1 MLRRNFL
8 HLFKISFFE
17 TVHEELLVE
26 VNVGEQ
32 VILHFFTVAM
42 PKNGRDVPQKIL
54 ILAAPTERH

>member
-1 MLRRNFL
+1 
-8 HLFKISFFE
+8 
-17 TVHEELLVE
+17 LLVE